1 MTGSSALTW
10 RRTSLC
16 TGSVS
21 AKSAPAALNVLV
33 NRPAISAETAATWP
47 VGVGRPEIGY
57 RENDAG
63 SDDADAN
70 LADPID
76 SEYEGVPVR
85 AAGLT
90 EFVVRDDRGRIT
102 GQRRRVRGKILQDCG
117 AEGANGSPQRQPHK
131 KRAAV
136 LRKARA
142 QHNDRNG
149 TDDRADHAKP
159 AFAQR
164 RAELRLT
171 HDRG

>member
-1 MTGSSALTW
+1 MALHRKCVGEIGSRRSQRTGQ
-10 RRTSLC
+10 
-16 TGSVS
+16 
-21 AKSAPAALNVLV
+21 
-33 NRPAISAETAATWP
+33 P
-47 VGVGRPEIGY
+47 VGNLGRNRRERRGQSASGTPEIGY

-76 SEYEGVPVR
+76 SEHEGVPVR

-117 AEGANGSPQRQPHK
+117 AESANGSPQRQPHE
-131 KRAAV
+131 KRGAV

-142 QHNDRNG
+142 QHDDRNG